1 MLTKQIKKLSEK
13 YFDEMKALRHSFH
26 MHPELAF
33 EEFETSKIVAKELKA
48 LGIEVKE
55 HIAKTGVVGLIRGK
69 HPGKTVLLRAD
80 MDALPIEEEA
90 EVSYK
95 SNIPGRM
102 HACGHD
108 GHTAGLLGV
117 AMILND
123 LREQIHGNVKLV
135 FQPAEEDDGGAKPMI
150 EEGILENPKVDA
162 AFACHLWGSIKSGDI
177 HVKYGPMM
185 AAPDKFAFKVI
196 GKGGHAA
203 MPHACVD
210 PVMIAVQAINNMQS
224 IVSRRMN
231 PVEPAVVSF
240 CTIHGGKG
248 HNVIPNEVEVG
259 GTIRTFDND
268 IRKWIPQAMEETLKG
283 ITVSQGATYAFELIE
298 HFPPLI
304 NDTKMTDLV
313 KTATEKIVGKNHVH
327 EDQVPNM
334 GGEDFSF
341 FAQAVPS
348 AFFFVGI
355 AEDENNW
362 VFHHHPKFQWDDKNL
377 LVSSQALAQV
387 AIDFLNQNN

>member
-1 MLTKQIKKLSEK
+1 MFTEQIKKLSEK
-13 YFDEMKALRHSFH
+13 YFDEMRALRHSFH
-26 MHPELAF
+26 MYPELAF
-33 EEFETSKIVAKELKA
+33 EEFETAKTISKVLKT
-48 LGIEVKE
+48 LGIEVE
-55 HIAKTGVVGLIRGK
+55 ENIGKTGVVGLIRGK
-69 HPGKTVLLRAD
+69 HLGKTVLLRAD
-80 MDALPIEEEA
+80 IDALPINEEA
-90 EVSYK
+90 EVPYK
-95 SNIPGRM
+95 SKIPGCM

-108 GHTAGLLGV
+108 GHTAGLLGA
-117 AMILND
+117 AMILNELKD
-123 LREQIHGNVKLV
+123 HIHGNVKLV

-150 EEGILENPKVDA
+150 DEGILENPKVDA

-177 HVKYGPMM
+177 HIKYGPMM
-185 AAPDKFAFKVI
+185 AAPDKFLFKVI

-224 IVSRRMN
+224 IVSRRIN

-240 CTIHGGKG
+240 CTIHGGNG
-248 HNVIPNEVEVG
+248 HNVIPNEVEVT
-259 GTIRTFDND
+259 GTIRTFDNEV
-268 IRKWIPQAMEETLKG
+268 RKWIPNAMEEILKG
-283 ITVSQGATYAFELIE
+283 ITVSQGATYEFELVE

-304 NDTKMTDLV
+304 NDTKMTDMLKSTV
-313 KTATEKIVGKNHVH
+313 EKIVGKDHVY

-355 AEDENNW
+355 ADDEKKP

-377 LVSSQALAQV
+377 LVSSQSLAQI
-387 AIDFLNQNN
+387 AIDFLSENN